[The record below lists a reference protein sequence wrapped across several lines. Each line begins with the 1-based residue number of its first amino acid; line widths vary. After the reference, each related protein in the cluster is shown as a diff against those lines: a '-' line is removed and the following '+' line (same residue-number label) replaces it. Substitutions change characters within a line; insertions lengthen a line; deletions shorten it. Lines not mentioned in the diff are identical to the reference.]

1 MSAEEYI
8 VTEYGDDTITV
19 SEVTQTYVIQVD
31 DLGNTVVSIDTQYPV
46 VDQSLEATV
55 VVSEIGPQGPAGPT
69 GPTGAPGAPAEDDLV
84 FSKRVDFVSD
94 ALLYRG
100 EADPGSAES
109 ASVWRVRQI
118 TFAASDDDV
127 AETWAGGTA
136 DFDKVWIDRAGF
148 VYS

>member
-8 VTEYGDDTITV
+8 VIENGDETVTV
-19 SEVTQTYVIQVD
+19 SEVTQTCIIQVD
-31 DLGNTVVSIDTQYPV
+31 DVGNTVVSVDTQYPV
-46 VDQSLEATV
+46 IDRSLVATV
-55 VVSEIGPQGPAGPT
+55 IVSEIGPQGPAGPE
-69 GPTGAPGAPAEDDLV
+69 GPTGAPGTPAEDDLV
-84 FSKRVDFVSD
+84 FAKRVDFVSD

-136 DFDKVWIDRAGF
+136 DFDKVWTDRAGF